1 MATANLKPM
10 KTYIEP
16 KTAGDLFGNGD
27 GLGHHALPVGR
38 LGRLGGRQEQL
49 VRLAACR
56 VLCSVQAG
64 AHLTQPRAN
73 KYVNK

>member
-1 MATANLKPM
+1 
-10 KTYIEP
+10 
-16 KTAGDLFGNGD
+16 
-27 GLGHHALPVGR
+27 
-38 LGRLGGRQEQL
+38 